1 MKFVLTLEYIG
12 LLVLGILMFGQSGYD
27 WWWFLVLFF
36 APDLSMIGYLIN
48 TKIGAAC
55 YNFAHHLGVAIAVF
69 LLGKYM
75 NINELVLSGGILFA
89 HSAFDRILGYGL
101 KYSDD
106 FKNTHL
112 GRIGK

>member
-1 MKFVLTLEYIG
+1 MKLVLTLEYLALFI
-12 LLVLGILMFGQSGYD
+12 LGILMFGQSGYD

-48 TKIGAAC
+48 SQIGAVC
-55 YNFAHHLGVAIAVF
+55 YNFGHHLGTAVTIF
-69 LLGKYM
+69 LVGKYLD
-75 NINELVLSGGILFA
+75 INALVGCGGILFA

-101 KYSDD
+101 KYSDN